1 MRVGIIAAMR
11 HPLTDPYAG
20 GMEAHTAE
28 LAIQLRAQGH
38 DVSVF
43 GPVGSPRSLV
53 AEHDE
58 LPVLELSEAALRDVS
73 AAPDWFMAQHH
84 AYLGLMLRL
93 QREASLRFDVIHDN
107 ALHYLTLSLA
117 SVVRVPV
124 VATLHTPPTP
134 WLESSLVAGPVLPTT
149 FCAVSRHNAASWRHA
164 LGEVAVIPN
173 GVDTDVFVAGPGGGT
188 PVWSGRMVPE
198 KGPDHAIRAAR
209 LAGTGLV
216 LAGPI
221 GDAGWFATH
230 IEPLLGD
237 GVVYAGHL
245 GRSDLARLIGNAPV
259 ALVTPRWDEPYGL
272 VVAEALACGTP
283 VAAYDRGAV
292 GEIVDP
298 GTGCLAPPDD
308 IPALAA
314 ALVLASSFDR
324 RLARSRAVERWSSIR
339 MARSYAALYAGL
351 VPVLPPRQVRH
362 TTIHRAT
369 HDPDPV
375 G

>member
-1 MRVGIIAAMR
+1 MRIGIIAAIR

-28 LAIQLRAQGH
+28 LATQLRAQGH
-38 DVSVF
+38 EVSVF

-73 AAPDWFMAQHH
+73 AAPAWFMAQHH
-84 AYLGLMLRL
+84 AYLALMLRL
-93 QREASLRFDVIHDN
+93 QREASMRFDVVHDN

-117 SVVRVPV
+117 SVLRVPV

-149 FCAVSRHNAASWRHA
+149 FCAVSRHNAASWRHV
-164 LGEVAVIPN
+164 LGDVPVIPN
-173 GVDTDVFVAGPGGGT
+173 GVDTSVFVAGPGGGT

-221 GDAGWFATH
+221 GDPDWFTEH

-245 GRSDLARLIGNAPV
+245 GRGDLARLIGNASV
-259 ALVTPRWDEPYGL
+259 AVVTPRWNEPYGL

-298 GTGCLAPPDD
+298 ATGCLAPPDD
-308 IPALAA
+308 IPGLAA
-314 ALVLASSFDR
+314 AMRSAASLDR
-324 RLARSRAVERWSSIR
+324 GTARARAVERWSSIR

-351 VPVLPPRQVRH
+351 ATALPPRQVRH
-362 TTIHRAT
+362 APVFRAS